1 MKNKLPPLLRN
12 ILEDPVRTGLGL
24 HAAAGAY
31 YLFLSLGPFI
41 ALLLALVPWLP
52 IPETRL
58 PELLLAHTP
67 EVFRQMVYLI
77 LSQLYAGS
85 LTALGLSL
93 AAELWSA
100 GKFFSSLLQGLHHI
114 YDGSSFSGFFR
125 RRAAGALYTL
135 ALLLFITGGIVL
147 RLFGEKLLS
156 LARTQLPGLEP
167 LLETLIPL
175 GQLLF
180 PLLLTLGCALLYAFV
195 PRRKLPFPRQIPG
208 ALLAT
213 GGWLLFSR
221 LYSLLV
227 ERFRFFSIYGS
238 LAIVFL
244 SLFWMYCSLYIFF
257 LGAWINTQLENIC
270 PLVRNNNK
278 PDRK

>member
-1 MKNKLPPLLRN
+1 MKKKLFFLLRS
-12 ILEDPVRTGLGL
+12 IQDDPVRAGLGL

-41 ALLLALVPWLP
+41 AILLALVPHLP

-58 PELLLAHTP
+58 PELLLTHTP

-100 GKFFSSLLQGLHHI
+100 GKFFSGLLQGLREI
-114 YDGSSFSGFFR
+114 YGETRFSGFFR
-125 RRAAGALYTL
+125 RRVAGALYTL
-135 ALLLFITGGIVL
+135 ALLLFIVGGLVL
-147 RLFGEKLLS
+147 RLWGENLLS
-156 LARTQLPGLEP
+156 VIRGRFPAPNP
-167 LLETLIPL
+167 ILETVVPL
-175 GQLLF
+175 GKLLF
-180 PLLLTLGCALLYAFV
+180 PLLLLLGCALLFSSV
-195 PRRKLPFPRQIPG
+195 CRRKFPFLFQLPG
-208 ALLAT
+208 AAMAS
-213 GGWLLFSR
+213 GGWLLFSGM
-221 LYSLLV
+221 YSFLV

-244 SLFWMYCSLYIFF
+244 SLFWMYCSLYILF
-257 LGAWINTQLENIC
+257 LGAWFNTWLINIC
-270 PLVRNNNK
+270 PFVKNKYNPVRK
-278 PDRK
+278 

>member
-1 MKNKLPPLLRN
+1 MKKKIPLLLRD
-12 ILEDPVRTGLGL
+12 ILDDPVRAGLGL

-41 ALLLALVPWLP
+41 ALLLALVPYLP

-77 LSQLYAGS
+77 LSQLYTGS

-100 GKFFSSLLQGLHHI
+100 GKFFSSLLQGLHDI
-114 YDGSSFSGFFR
+114 YDGNRFPGFFR
-125 RRAAGALYTL
+125 RRAAGVLYTL
-135 ALLLFITGGIVL
+135 ALLVFIAAGLAL
-147 RLFGEKLLS
+147 RLFGENLLS
-156 LARTQLPGLEP
+156 LARSRFTALEP
-167 LLETLIPL
+167 LLETVIPL

-180 PLLLTLGCALLYAFV
+180 PLILALGCALLFASV
-195 PRRKLPFPRQIPG
+195 PRRKLPFLLQLPG
-208 ALLAT
+208 AVLAS

-221 LYSLLV
+221 VYSFLV
-227 ERFRFFSIYGS
+227 ERFRFFSLYGS

-257 LGAWINTQLENIC
+257 LGAWLNTQLTNIC
-270 PLVRNNNK
+270 SFVRNNNK